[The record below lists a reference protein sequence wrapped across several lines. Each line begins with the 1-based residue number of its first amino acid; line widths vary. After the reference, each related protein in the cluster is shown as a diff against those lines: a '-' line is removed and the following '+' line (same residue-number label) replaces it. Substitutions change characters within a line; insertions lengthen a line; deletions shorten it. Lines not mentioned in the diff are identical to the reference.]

1 MLIDFLFPEPR
12 SFSRAPSA
20 VHSAIQTGLRT
31 GAARAARAAQA
42 KPTENALAQALR
54 QKPLTVLV
62 GESRGDMDAVIAA
75 SMTGH
80 HVWATIHA
88 RSPREALGRLLSR
101 ARRGAGR

>member
-1 MLIDFLFPEPR
+1 MLIDFLFPEPC

-20 VHSAIQTGLRT
+20 VHAAIQTDLRT
-31 GAARAARAAQA
+31 GAAFSARA
-42 KPTENALAQALR
+42 KPAENALAQALR

-62 GESRGDMDAVIAA
+62 GEIRHDMDAVIAA
-75 SMTGH
+75 SMSGH
-80 HVWATIHA
+80 HVLATIHA